1 MLGGGGEGG
10 DRNAQ
15 YKPLYFNVDMLQD
28 DTQWWQAYREGEENA
43 LAGLI
48 PSPSFHSQVNITP
61 HLKKFPFPFVY
72 YRECR

>member
-1 MLGGGGEGG
+1 MY

-15 YKPLYFNVDMLQD
+15 YIPMYFNVEILQD

-48 PSPSFHSQVNITP
+48 PSPSFHSQVNITLTP
-61 HLKKFPFPFVY
+61 NPGLHVDPKIWHFLL
-72 YRECR
+72 